1 MTLATSKTCARCSKA
16 FHPVR
21 SDQTYCGRRCKR
33 AAERQRTHT
42 ANRNA
47 PASPS
52 VQAASAATMIPEPQA
67 VPVLGFS
74 PGDNRHPCLKCGQ
87 TSHRTTG
94 CGAVVRRM
102 PVYRLDHVGNLVAI
116 DWTRASSYARLL
128 LDLSTELLKHA
139 AEPTPGAKAVSQ
151 AALDL
156 ANESLYELTTSLE
169 KMWNLKNELARVAA
183 AQAVR

>member
-1 MTLATSKTCARCSKA
+1 
-16 FHPVR
+16 
-21 SDQTYCGRRCKR
+21 
-33 AAERQRTHT
+33 
-42 ANRNA
+42 
-47 PASPS
+47 
-52 VQAASAATMIPEPQA
+52 
-67 VPVLGFS
+67 
-74 PGDNRHPCLKCGQ
+74 
-87 TSHRTTG
+87 
-94 CGAVVRRM
+94 M